1 MRKLRKVLLGLCI
14 LTSMLGIS
22 FSLTGCQGSTGPN
35 LIEVDGYTLRKQE
48 DGTYALMGI
57 PDEIKYG
64 PSVVYEVPQKIGKYP
79 ISDIGS
85 SYRVADWARWT
96 KSYMHYLETGNL
108 RHLIVPDCIESVNTL
123 GQLTII
129 ETDRK
134 ISNMQIDVHVIDSMK
149 EMVYFHAPYE
159 EELAEE
165 YQFISEEN
173 LDNGLLF
180 YETTDKKSG
189 ERYVKLAMGMSA
201 EPIVVPSTYQG
212 LPVRLSKYAFEGC
225 PAQEVIIEEGITEIP
240 DYCFV
245 ESDLQSIYLPE
256 GLEKIG
262 EGAFIYTK
270 LKELILPDSCTF
282 LSDALRGCET
292 LEKLDLNNATMNF
305 MSGSFPNLKTIIVA
319 PTNPTMEYKN
329 EMLYYNTSES
339 KKLVRA
345 NAFLTQEKVTIDSG
359 VLLGAY
365 AFAGNQTL
373 KEVFIEAFNTKNRW
387 TLDSK
392 ACFMG
397 AAQLT
402 KVVFGPKITSVPID
416 AFKDCAK
423 LEEVVFENASMF
435 GDNAFAGCGLKE
447 IHSEKIHFLCE
458 GVFADNKNLTKV
470 IIPNCKH
477 IGERGFKGC
486 ERLTECLVGE
496 RCTISGEAFA
506 DTPLMYVPKFLLCKR
521 S

>member
-1 MRKLRKVLLGLCI
+1 MKKLRKVLLGLCVA
-14 LTSMLGIS
+14 TATLGAS
-22 FSLTGCQGSTGPN
+22 FSLTSCNGPTGPN

-96 KSYMHYLETGNL
+96 ESYMHYLETGNL

-123 GQLTII
+123 GQMTII

-134 ISNMQIDVHVIDSMK
+134 ISTMQIGVKVVGLMK
-149 EMVYFHAPYE
+149 EMVYFQTPYE

-165 YQFISEEN
+165 YQFISDEN
-173 LDNGLLF
+173 FENGLLF
-180 YETTDKKSG
+180 YETTDKESG
-189 ERYVKLAMGMSA
+189 ESYVKLAMGMSA

-212 LPVRLSKYAFEGC
+212 LPVRLSKYAFKCC

-245 ESDLQSIYLPE
+245 TSDLQSISLPE
-256 GLEKIG
+256 GVEKIG
-262 EGAFIYTK
+262 EGAFNSTK

-292 LEKLDLNNATMNF
+292 LEKLDLNNATMDF

-373 KEVFIEAFNTKNRW
+373 KEVFIEAFNEEHYW
-387 TLDSK
+387 MLDSK

-402 KVVFGPKITSVPID
+402 KVVFGPKITSVPKE

-423 LEEVVFENASMF
+423 LEEVVFENASYF
-435 GDNAFAGCGLKE
+435 GDNAFTGCGLKE
-447 IHSEKIHFLCE
+447 IHSEKISFLCNE
-458 GVFADNKNLTKV
+458 VFADNKNLTKV
-470 IIPNCKH
+470 IIPNCNY

-486 ERLTECLVGE
+486 ERLTECSVSE
-496 RCTISGEAFA
+496 TCTIGSGAFA
-506 DTPLMYVPKFLLCKR
+506 DTPLKTKLNILFRKK